1 MKNLTIDIW
10 KGLNYEGK
18 DPNFRPDLRTYILD
32 EGFIKDRPRPA
43 ILIVPGGGYG
53 CFGTGEQECVAM
65 QFAAAG
71 YHTFIL
77 RYSINPNRHP
87 QPLLDLS
94 RAMYIIREHAEEWR
108 VDEDKIA
115 ILGFSAG
122 GHLCASFG
130 TLWNRDFLQLPDT
143 KAEQNKPNAM
153 VLCYPVITSDEAFTH
168 MPSMWNLL
176 GEELP
181 EDQRKLVSPELQV
194 SDATPPAFIWHTF
207 ADPIVPTENALMMAS
222 ALRKQGIPF
231 ELHIYPEGPHGMSI
245 ANDDGTTQGAN
256 PHIATWV
263 PLCREW
269 LKLQF
274 GV

>member
-10 KGLNYEGK
+10 EGLNYEGK

-94 RAMYIIREHAEEWR
+94 RAMCIIREHAEEWR
-108 VDEDKIA
+108 VDADKIA

-130 TLWNRDFLQLPDT
+130 TLWNRDFLQLPNAKT
-143 KAEQNKPNAM
+143 EQNKPNAM

-181 EDQRKLVSPELQV
+181 EDLRKLVSPELQV
-194 SDATPPAFIWHTF
+194 SEATPPAFIWHTF
-207 ADPIVPTENALMMAS
+207 ADPVVPTENTLMMAS